1 MIIIDEVSVVSNIT
15 LLHIHQRL
23 QEIFAAPTNWLFAGL
38 NVIVV
43 GDLHQLGP
51 IRSGLIFANYSDDAY
66 NIYHPWVV
74 FAMIELTKYET
85 ERWLGIYQSLQQVQ
99 NSITDWR
106 RYCDYSVKV
115 CKSNRSKL
123 PIACFTYLGWE
134 CSSWWKQQ

>member
-23 QEIFAAPTNWLFAGL
+23 QEIFAAPINWLFAGL

-51 IRSGLIFANYSDDAY
+51 IRSRLIFANYSDDAY

-74 FAMIELTKYET
+74 FAMIELTENMRQK
-85 ERWLGIYQSLQQVQ
+85 
-99 NSITDWR
+99 D
-106 RYCDYSVKV
+106 D
-115 CKSNRSKL
+115 
-123 PIACFTYLGWE
+123 
-134 CSSWWKQQ
+134 

>member
-66 NIYHPWVV
+66 NISSLGS
-74 FAMIELTKYET
+74 FCNDRIDRKYET
-85 ERWLGIYQSLQQVQ
+85 ERWLGIYQTLQQVQ

-134 CSSWWKQQ
+134 CSSWRKQQ